1 MRNTQEQQSI
11 PEIVRYFRQGR
22 YVLGEV
28 RDQPEFVILA
38 RVIGPRARV
47 AKNVAAGKVVRLGN
61 FQRNQN

>member
-1 MRNTQEQQSI
+1 MNSTPDREI

-22 YVLGEV
+22 YVLGEI

-61 FQRNQN
+61 FQRNHN